1 MKKNDFLT
9 KTLLFGAFALATAA
23 CSNEELTV
31 VDPNINSGDDAPK
44 LSITVKAPAGE
55 GVIVRNATRADE
67 ETQDSYESALK
78 SINVYLFQCATN
90 SGQET
95 DYKYQCTLTF
105 KATADDNGAIAWQSD
120 SDGKTCVTAIPGEL
134 MGKYVRMAIVANDA
148 PTDPGLT
155 VGSTNFNAFRS
166 ALATA
171 SLSTTSESPSLADL
185 LVGSATDM
193 TAEGATG
200 FPMGAV
206 VGTAATQ
213 FTAKGVS
220 VEGVTLVRNVARIDI
235 CNYATD
241 LVITSVKLT
250 NANNKSYLFGA
261 TTGVNVPSGQNTGG
275 VTISPLAEYS
285 TRITPGLAYTNKG
298 ESSDTEIT
306 DPTALKTLNTHRA
319 FYLYEQAVGSLANS
333 PVVTI
338 GYKVGDS
345 SSSSTGTIDVKFEN
359 TTDGTTTYV
368 ANVVR
373 NHIYTIQLGDG
384 GAISTGKVTATF
396 TVEDWTEGETIDE
409 ELTPDSDAVGS

>member
-55 GVIVRNATRADE
+55 GVIVRNATRADI
-67 ETQDSYESALK
+67 QDSYESALK
-78 SINVYLFQCATN
+78 SINVYLFQCATE

-105 KATADDNGAIAWQSD
+105 KATADDNGAIAWQEGSN
-120 SDGKTCVTAIPGEL
+120 GKTCVTAIPAEL

-155 VGSTNFNAFRS
+155 VGTTNFNTFRS

-171 SLSTTSESPSLADL
+171 SLSTTSGSPSLADL
-185 LVGSATDM
+185 LVGSSENM
-193 TAEGATG
+193 TADGATG

-250 NANNKSYLFGA
+250 NANNKSYLFSGSSA
-261 TTGVNVPSGQNTGG
+261 VNVPSGQTA
-275 VTISPLAEYS
+275 VTISPLAEY
-285 TRITPGLAYTNKG
+285 TTKIGETGLAYTNKG

-319 FYLYEQAVGSLANS
+319 FYLYEQAVGSSTNS

-345 SSSSTGTIDVKFEN
+345 SSSKEGSIDVKFEN

-396 TVEDWTEGETIDE
+396 TVEEWKEGETIDE

>member
-55 GVIVRNATRADE
+55 GVIVRNATRADI
-67 ETQDSYESALK
+67 QDSYESALK
-78 SINVYLFQCATN
+78 SINVYLFQCAT
-90 SGQET
+90 SSTQET
-95 DYKYQCTLTF
+95 DYKYSCKLTF
-105 KATADDNGAIAWQSD
+105 KAAADDNGAIAWQENSN
-120 SDGKTCVTAIPGEL
+120 GETCVTDIPGEL

-148 PTDPGLT
+148 PTEPTAGTTSFYD
-155 VGSTNFNAFRS
+155 FRS

-171 SLSTTSESPSLADL
+171 SLSTTSGSPSSADL
-185 LVGSATDM
+185 LVGSSSDM
-193 TAEGATG
+193 KADGATG
-200 FPMGAV
+200 FPMGAI

-213 FTAKGVS
+213 FTAEGVS

-241 LVITSVKLT
+241 LTITGVTLT
-250 NANNKSYLFGA
+250 NANNKSCLFGA

-275 VTISPLAEYS
+275 VTISPLAEYLA
-285 TRITPGLAYTNKG
+285 RIGDGGLAYTNKE
-298 ESSDTEIT
+298 ESSTTEIT
-306 DPTALKTLNTHRA
+306 ETAALKTLNTHRA
-319 FYLYEQAVGSLANS
+319 FYLYEQAVGSSANS

-345 SSSSTGTIDVKFEN
+345 SSSKTGTIDVKFEN
-359 TTDGTTTYV
+359 TDGTYV
-368 ANVVR
+368 DNVVR

-384 GAISTGKVTATF
+384 GAVSTGKVTATF
-396 TVEDWTEGETIDE
+396 TVADWKEGETIDE
-409 ELTPDSDAVGS
+409 ELKPDSEAVE

>member
-55 GVIVRNATRADE
+55 GVIVRNATRAE

-90 SGQET
+90 STQET
-95 DYKYQCTLTF
+95 DYTYSCKLTF

-120 SDGKTCVTAIPGEL
+120 SDGKTCVTAIPAEL

-155 VGSTNFNAFRS
+155 VGTTNFNAFRS

-171 SLSTTSESPSLADL
+171 SLSTESGSPSLADL
-185 LVGSATDM
+185 LVGSSENM
-193 TAEGATG
+193 TADGATG

-206 VGTAATQ
+206 VGSAATQ

-250 NANNKSYLFGA
+250 NANNKSYLFSGSSA
-261 TTGVNVPSGQNTGG
+261 VNVPSGQTA
-275 VTISPLAEYS
+275 VTISPLAEY
-285 TRITPGLAYTNKG
+285 TTKIGETGLAYTNKG

-319 FYLYEQAVGSLANS
+319 FYLYEQAVGSSTNS

-338 GYKVGDS
+338 EYKVGDGS
-345 SSSSTGTIDVKFEN
+345 KTGTIDVKFEN

>member
-55 GVIVRNATRADE
+55 GVIVRNATRADI
-67 ETQDSYESALK
+67 QDSYESALK
-78 SINVYLFQCATN
+78 SINVYLFQCATE

-105 KATADDNGAIAWQSD
+105 KAAADDNGTIAWQES
-120 SDGKTCVTAIPGEL
+120 SNGKTCVTAIPAEL

-171 SLSTTSESPSLADL
+171 ELSTTSESPSLADL
-185 LVGSATDM
+185 LVGSSENM
-193 TAEGATG
+193 TNDDATG
-200 FPMGAV
+200 FPMGAI
-206 VGTAATQ
+206 VGTEATQ

-241 LVITSVKLT
+241 LVITRVKLT
-250 NANNKSYLFGA
+250 NANNKSYLFSGSSA
-261 TTGVNVPSGQNTGG
+261 VNVPSGQTA
-275 VTISPLAEYS
+275 VTISPSPLAEYS
-285 TRITPGLAYTNKG
+285 TRITPGLAYTNKEDG
-298 ESSDTEIT
+298 GTTEIT

-319 FYLYEQAVGSLANS
+319 FYLYEQAVGSSANS

-396 TVEDWTEGETIDE
+396 TVEDWKEGETIDE
-409 ELTPDSDAVGS
+409 ELTPDSDSE

>member
-55 GVIVRNATRADE
+55 GVIVRNATRAE

-90 SGQET
+90 STQET
-95 DYKYQCTLTF
+95 DYTYSCTLTF

-120 SDGKTCVTAIPGEL
+120 SEGKTCVTAIPGEL

-148 PTDPGLT
+148 PTVPSLT
-155 VGSTNFNAFRS
+155 EGSTTFYDFRS

-171 SLSTTSESPSLADL
+171 SLSTESGSPSLADL
-185 LVGSATDM
+185 LVGSSSDM
-193 TAEGATG
+193 TASDATG
-200 FPMGAV
+200 FPMGAI
-206 VGTAATQ
+206 VGSEATQ

-250 NANNKSYLFGA
+250 NANNKSYLFSGSSA
-261 TTGVNVPSGQNTGG
+261 VNVPSGQTA
-275 VTISPLAEYS
+275 VTISPLAEYQA
-285 TRITPGLAYTNKG
+285 RIGDSGLAYTNK
-298 ESSDTEIT
+298 EESSSDTEIT

-319 FYLYEQAVGSLANS
+319 FYLYEQAVGSSTNS

-338 GYKVGDS
+338 EYKVGDS
-345 SSSSTGTIDVKFEN
+345 SSSKTGSIDVKFEN

-384 GAISTGKVTATF
+384 GAISTGEVTATF
-396 TVEDWTEGETIDE
+396 TVQDWTEGETIDE

>member
-55 GVIVRNATRADE
+55 GVIVRNATRADI
-67 ETQDSYESALK
+67 QDSYESALK

-105 KATADDNGAIAWQSD
+105 KAAEDENGAIAWQSD
-120 SDGKTCVTAIPGEL
+120 SDGKTCVTAIPAEL

-155 VGSTNFNAFRS
+155 VGTTNFNTFRS

-171 SLSTTSESPSLADL
+171 SLSTTSGSPSLADL
-185 LVGSATDM
+185 LVGSSSDM
-193 TAEGATG
+193 TASGATG
-200 FPMGAV
+200 FPMGAI

-250 NANNKSYLFGA
+250 NANNKSYLFSGSSA
-261 TTGVNVPSGQNTGG
+261 VNVPSGQTA
-275 VTISPLAEYS
+275 VTISPLAEYLA
-285 TRITPGLAYTNKG
+285 RIGETGLAYTNK
-298 ESSDTEIT
+298 EESSSDTEIT
-306 DPTALKTLNTHRA
+306 DPAALKTLNTHRA
-319 FYLYEQAVGSLANS
+319 FYLYEQVVGSSANS

-338 GYKVGDS
+338 EYKVGDS

-409 ELTPDSDAVGS
+409 ELTPDSDSE

>member
-55 GVIVRNATRADE
+55 GVIVRNATRADI
-67 ETQDSYESALK
+67 QDSYESALK

-90 SGQET
+90 STQET
-95 DYKYQCTLTF
+95 DYTYSCTLTF

-120 SDGKTCVTAIPGEL
+120 SDGKTCVTDIPAAL

-155 VGSTNFNAFRS
+155 VGTTNFNTFRS

-171 SLSTTSESPSLADL
+171 SLSTTSGSPSLADL
-185 LVGSATDM
+185 LVGSSENM
-193 TAEGATG
+193 TADGATG

-250 NANNKSYLFGA
+250 NANNKSYLFSGSSA
-261 TTGVNVPSGQNTGG
+261 VNVPSDQNTGG
-275 VTISPLAEYS
+275 VTISPLAEYKA
-285 TRITPGLAYTNKG
+285 RIGSGLAYTNKG

-319 FYLYEQAVGSLANS
+319 FYLYEQVVGSSANS

-338 GYKVGDS
+338 GYKVGDGS
-345 SSSSTGTIDVKFEN
+345 KTGTIDVKFEN

-384 GAISTGKVTATF
+384 GAISTGEVTATF
-396 TVEDWTEGETIDE
+396 TVEDWKEGETINEVLKPDDE
-409 ELTPDSDAVGS
+409 AVE